1 MSGSTPDGEMPLLYQ
16 AFVET
21 LPAEL
26 SQVARELPWRL
37 NLARP
42 TPASW
47 GEAFPYALVLT
58 APELFAEALPN
69 VPTELV
75 RNATLAHMLGVLE
88 MAVIERG
95 GSAAIPADVELR
107 QLAPHLAA
115 ARGRAFARL
124 GNAAERA
131 YDIARAEA
139 LAAIAQERLILPD
152 ARPATLADYRRI
164 ARAKHA
170 VFACATLLLAQ
181 AAGTGQRESRVI
193 DRALYSVWIAVRL
206 EHDVFWWER
215 EWRGGAAWVVSLA
228 RGLGSQRRSQGRAT
242 EPDLLRRAVL
252 SSGVLHLL
260 LGVTV
265 REFRCARRRACA
277 LGAGRVS
284 AWATAR
290 EQKLAELLPR
300 EGESAGYVVRWQK
313 LAPWA
318 LEVFR

>member
-1 MSGSTPDGEMPLLYQ
+1 
-16 AFVET
+16 
-21 LPAEL
+21 
-26 SQVARELPWRL
+26 
-37 NLARP
+37 
-42 TPASW
+42 
-47 GEAFPYALVLT
+47 
-58 APELFAEALPN
+58 
-69 VPTELV
+69 
-75 RNATLAHMLGVLE
+75 VLE
-88 MAVIERG
+88 LAMIERG
-95 GSAAIPADVELR
+95 GSAAIPADEELR

-115 ARGRAFARL
+115 ARSRAFARL

-181 AAGTGQRESRVI
+181 AAGTGQRESRAL
-193 DRALYSVWIAVRL
+193 DRALYSVWTAVRL

-215 EWRGGAAWVVSLA
+215 EWRSGAAWVVSLA
-228 RGLGSQRRSQGRAT
+228 RGLGSRRGSQGRAT

-252 SSGVLHLL
+252 RSGILHVL

-265 REFRCARRRACA
+265 REFRSARRRACA
-277 LGAGRVS
+277 LGAERVS

-290 EQKLAELLPR
+290 EQKLAELLLR